1 MAPLG
6 EQRVVSEFTKHP
18 AALTVVEDPLRVALG
33 SGLGGHAASP
43 SWPPGGHWEAA
54 GERSSVLG
62 PGEPGE
68 SVIALP
74 PPRPPPCRGPI
85 QGLWPLRQLVPSSVA
100 WSYGCRISG

>member
-62 PGEPGE
+62 PGEP
-68 SVIALP
+68 SP
-74 PPRPPPCRGPI
+74 HPRPAEDPFRDC
-85 QGLWPLRQLVPSSVA
+85 GL
-100 WSYGCRISG
+100 